1 MTGAE
6 RSRARSKV
14 CEGIGPDYREDKLS
28 RCGMPLSRIR
38 SLRKPEPFRSFTR
51 QAEAECRSPILFA
64 IGHEV
69 ATLGPREIPGDGES
83 QAHTSASA
91 AGAGGLGPVEAV
103 EDAG

>member
-6 RSRARSKV
+6 RSRAQSKV
-14 CEGIGPDYREDKLS
+14 CEGIGPDYREVKPS
-28 RCGMPLSRIR
+28 RSGTPLSRIG
-38 SLRKPEPFRSFTR
+38 SLRKPEPFCSFTR
-51 QAEAECRSPILFA
+51 QAEAECRSPILCA

-83 QAHTSASA
+83 QAHATASA

-103 EDAG
+103 EE